1 MALSGLIKLGGNS
14 KMIIANKL
22 DDNGNSFQFS
32 QGKMCISGYNGRR
45 TLNRPCEFLSEMIY
59 CRSFI

>member
-32 QGKMCISGYNGRR
+32 QGKM
-45 TLNRPCEFLSEMIY
+45 
-59 CRSFI
+59 